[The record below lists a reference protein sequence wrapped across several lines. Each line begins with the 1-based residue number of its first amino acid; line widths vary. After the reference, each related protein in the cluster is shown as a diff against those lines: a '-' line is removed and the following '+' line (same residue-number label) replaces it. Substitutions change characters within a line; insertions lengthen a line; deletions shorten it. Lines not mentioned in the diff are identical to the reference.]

1 MYIKTFS
8 YQFSFEPLGE
18 CEGGLRQARGFS
30 VKKLSRLAGQVYL
43 SGCQLMVSTDNGN
56 DGGGGGGD
64 YGGGGDGGGCQA
76 SAAQPGLRLQREMW
90 RGSSAP

>member
-18 CEGGLRQARGFS
+18 CEGGLCQARWFS
-30 VKKLSRLAGQVYL
+30 IKKLSRLAGQVYL
-43 SGCQLMVSTDNGN
+43 SGCQLMVSTHNGN
-56 DGGGGGGD
+56 GGGD
-64 YGGGGDGGGCQA
+64 FGGGGGDGGGCQV